1 MPTSYRLTLLRILSL
16 LAVVA
21 QSVYIFSI
29 REKAEELAIYG
40 YPGIFLLSFLAYA
53 KIGRASCRER
63 V

>member
-21 QSVYIFSI
+21 LSVYIFSI
-29 REKAEELAIYG
+29 REKAEELA
-40 YPGIFLLSFLAYA
+40 
-53 KIGRASCRER
+53 KIGRAH